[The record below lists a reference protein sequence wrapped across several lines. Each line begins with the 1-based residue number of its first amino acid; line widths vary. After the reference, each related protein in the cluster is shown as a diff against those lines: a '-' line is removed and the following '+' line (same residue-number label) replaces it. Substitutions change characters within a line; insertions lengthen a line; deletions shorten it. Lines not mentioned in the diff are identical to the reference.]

1 MTGNEYKFAT
11 VNSLILLFFF
21 DSPLTNVKQTE
32 IQVYT

>member
-21 DSPLTNVKQTE
+21 DSLLTNAIQTE
-32 IQVYT
+32 SQVYT